1 MITLYELAGADA
13 PRRFSPYCWRA
24 RMSLRHKGLAFEGV
38 PWRLVEKDRLAPA
51 GAKLVPVIRDGE
63 TWVHDSMAIAEYL
76 EERYPDRPSL
86 FGGTHGAALARFVAA
101 WTDRTVQLHASKPIL
116 MDIYASLDPGDRAY
130 FRATREKRFGRRLEE
145 VCPDPQAELPAFR
158 LLLEPARRV
167 LAKQAYLAGAAPNY
181 ADYALYGTFMWW
193 RMVSRLPPLE
203 RADVLSAW
211 LARMDQA
218 CDGEG
223 ARALAAAGMAPAG
236 EACG

>member
-1 MITLYELAGADA
+1 MITLYELAGAEA
-13 PRRFSPYCWRA
+13 TRRFSPYCWRI

-38 PWRLVEKDRLAPA
+38 PWRFVEKDRLAPA
-51 GAKLVPVIRDGE
+51 GAKLVPVIRDGD

-86 FGGTHGAALARFVAA
+86 FGSAHGAALARFVAA
-101 WTDRTVQLHASKPIL
+101 WTDRTVQLNASRPIL
-116 MDIYASLDPGDRAY
+116 MDIYACLHPGDRAY
-130 FRATREKRFGRRLEE
+130 FRETREKRFGKRLEE

-193 RMVSRLPPLE
+193 RMTSRLAPFE
-203 RADVLSAW
+203 RDDAMFAW
-211 LARMDQA
+211 LARMDET

-223 ARALAAAGMAPAG
+223 ARALAAAGMLHAG
-236 EACG
+236 QPSG